1 MPATRSLAGG
11 LILGE
16 LSRVLLSARLK
27 VLRLVAW
34 KRWQAV
40 AEPDVALP
48 AEKSLVYLGDV
59 FINFRNHTYQ
69 WVLIKVF
76 ELPANADDHDVLVL
90 LTSHVRYRDSYAAPE
105 FEDAKTIHGP
115 YWLSAIDSGVF
126 SPVSAADAEA
136 LIRTWAEYAAP
147 LPDGRREEMEHEL
160 YPRIREATS
169 RYQLPDLRDT
179 AEHDW
184 GKTVGSAT
192 GFFEFV
198 LINRDKGTLA
208 LVVASDD

>member
-1 MPATRSLAGG
+1 MAD
-11 LILGE
+11 
-16 LSRVLLSARLK
+16 
-27 VLRLVAW
+27 
-34 KRWQAV
+34 
-40 AEPDVALP
+40 PDVAVP
-48 AEKSLVYLGDV
+48 AEESLVYRGDV
-59 FINFRNHTYQ
+59 FVNFRNHTYQ
-69 WVLIKVF
+69 WVLIKLF
-76 ELPANADDHDVLVL
+76 DLPANADDSEILAL
-90 LTSHVRYRDSYAAPE
+90 LTHHVRYRDSYAASE
-105 FEDAKTIHGP
+105 FSDAKTIHGP

-126 SPVSAADAEA
+126 SPVAAMDAEA

-169 RYQLPDLRDT
+169 QYQLPDLRDT

-184 GKTVGSAT
+184 GSTVGSIT

-198 LINRDKGTLA
+198 LINRDKRSLA